1 MGERPRGTGARS
13 PRPAKHETVYTD
25 TMSETHL
32 EKLSV
37 LLVQLPVPNNP
48 ATNVALAAGY
58 LKAYAHA
65 RGLLDRVAIEILPR
79 ALADHAG
86 DAALVDAIAERRPG
100 MLGISLYT
108 WNSERSLAIAAR
120 AKARLPG
127 LAVVVGGPEVQRD
140 NEWVLRHPAVD
151 VAVIGEGEQTFA
163 ELLQLMI
170 ETRRRGDNAVSLSP
184 GLLVSLPG
192 LAYRGTSGDLVFTP
206 ERVALDNLAPLPSPY
221 LLGYLEPG
229 QIMMVEIS
237 RWCPYAC
244 AFCLYGRNMGAK
256 LGSRYFPLER
266 VLAEVAW
273 GRAHGATQIHF
284 VEANLNLVPLF
295 WPLMRAL
302 EDMNADRSLALY
314 AELRG
319 EHLTDEAVAALA
331 RAGLRVA
338 EVGLQTANPLALQV
352 AHRRTDLRKWA
363 AGTRR
368 LARQG
373 VEVYLDVILGLP
385 ADDAAGVAATLEFI
399 QREDLGPYDVF
410 TLQVLPGTATR
421 GQAAEYR
428 LEYQDRPPYYILG
441 TDRLSY
447 AELRQLRR
455 ELKLG
460 AGLDPDE
467 VEGCPPPRLGALQIV
482 DCRLQTEQQPNLQP
496 TIYNLQLLDDRMWEQ
511 ADHLLGRLASHVD
524 IVARWGDAERLSGW
538 LARAIEATPSTLF
551 DCYLLAEAAPA
562 PDGLAAWRAA
572 LPYTPGYLDRVAVYR
587 RDAPEPQHDRVSP
600 RLWLVLPWTAQ
611 AEPGDYRGAAEL
623 IWTYDLAPGDE
634 PPLEAWAAAGGA
646 GVWVRGRAPADLARW
661 REQTGIRLWGD

>member
-1 MGERPRGTGARS
+1 
-13 PRPAKHETVYTD
+13 
-25 TMSETHL
+25 MSETHL